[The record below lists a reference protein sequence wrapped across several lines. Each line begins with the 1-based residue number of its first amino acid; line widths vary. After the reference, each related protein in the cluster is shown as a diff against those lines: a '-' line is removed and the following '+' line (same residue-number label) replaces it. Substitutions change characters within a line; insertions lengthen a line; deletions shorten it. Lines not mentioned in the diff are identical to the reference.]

1 MKCAGIVLCGGHSRR
16 MGTDKAWLPF
26 GAETML
32 QRVVRILQ
40 EAVEPVIVVAAA
52 TTLLPEL
59 PADVR
64 IVFDRYPE
72 RGPLEGLAAGLAA
85 LADVS
90 VSSNSTT
97 AKIAAAFV
105 TSCDAP
111 LLLPGF
117 VRRMVELLESA
128 DVAVPKVEGRLH
140 PLAAVYRL
148 TVLPDVERRLAA
160 DQLRLTELVDDLRAR
175 IVVPEELREIDP
187 QLQSL
192 RNVNDQEAY
201 RAALL
206 ES

>member
-1 MKCAGIVLCGGHSRR
+1 